1 MFNTFTDTLQTRE
14 TRSVAHMQFTSWPDY
29 GVPLSA
35 TAMLEFLQRMR
46 DMQST
51 LVTALGDTWTG
62 HPLGPPIV
70 VHCSAGIGRTG
81 DFCLYAFDVFFLE
94 AYCLFWL
101 LKDPCV
107 PSTFVSE
114 D

>member
-1 MFNTFTDTLQTRE
+1 
-14 TRSVAHMQFTSWPDY
+14 MQFTSWPDY

-81 DFCLYAFDVFFLE
+81 DFCLNMHLMFS
-94 AYCLFWL
+94 FWKL
-101 LKDPCV
+101 IV
-107 PSTFVSE
+107 YFGS
-114 D
+114 

>member
-1 MFNTFTDTLQTRE
+1 
-14 TRSVAHMQFTSWPDY
+14 MQFTSWPDY

-46 DMQST
+46 DMQSS
-51 LVTALGDTWTG
+51 LVTAMGDTWTG

-81 DFCLYAFDVFFLE
+81 INNISCANEISLHWSYSLSSLGSLCTIDICLRRLEDVGTIDVLGE
-94 AYCLFWL
+94 YL
-101 LKDPCV
+101 
-107 PSTFVSE
+107 
-114 D
+114 